1 MTEDFRGVI
10 NNLGEKLTPN
20 EIREIMKEAD
30 LDGDG
35 FIDYA
40 EFVKLLMSKWINE
53 FILSFKILQKF
64 NINITQLFSHLKIRV
79 LHFLSHHL
87 FSLYCNWSRLEGC
100 SCW

>member
-30 LDGDG
+30 QDGDG

-40 EFVKLLMSKWINE
+40 EFVKLLMSKWNKVCN
-53 FILSFKILQKF
+53 LDFKNL
-64 NINITQLFSHLKIRV
+64 TLD
-79 LHFLSHHL
+79 
-87 FSLYCNWSRLEGC
+87 
-100 SCW
+100 